1 MSKRERS
8 ISVRFTDE
16 EFDRLNAEYQSRLA
30 AVLDGLSFTL
40 SDMVRIKT
48 LRPDPAQGKQR
59 ESLSYGVSHR
69 RTA

>member
-8 ISVRFTDE
+8 VTVRYTDE
-16 EFDRLNAEYQSRLA
+16 EFDLLNAEYQRRLA
-30 AVLDGLSFTL
+30 AVLDGLSFSL

-48 LRPDPAQGKQR
+48 LRPESAQSKQR
-59 ESLSYGVSHR
+59 QILSYNASQR

>member
-8 ISVRFTDE
+8 VTVRYTDE
-16 EFDRLNAEYQSRLA
+16 EFDILNAEYQRRLA
-30 AVLDGLSFTL
+30 AVLDGLSFSL

-48 LRPDPAQGKQR
+48 LRPESAQGKQR
-59 ESLSYGVSHR
+59 QILSYSASQR